1 MESIIRTMINCI
13 KYEVCGQKENVVLP
27 DVSVKFLT
35 ELYKLSKAHDAAHL
49 VGAALE
55 KSGVLFDGEI
65 KNKFDNQVFTAIY
78 RYENINAEL
87 EEIREIL
94 REENIDFIPLKGAFI
109 RKYYP
114 EPWMRTSSDIDILI
128 HENDLQ
134 TAINALSEKKGFT
147 VEEKGSHDVG
157 MFSESGVHLE
167 LHYSLI
173 ESYVMDEAE
182 KILAEVWTYAERVDK
197 TCEYRLKDEAFYY
210 YHIAH
215 MAKHVMHGGCGVK
228 PFVDLWVLEHKVE
241 HSDEKRKEL
250 LSRGGLEKFAEAAR
264 ALSKAWF
271 EDGEHTDVTKEL
283 ENFVLSGGVYGTL
296 ENSVSVGQNK
306 KGGKIKYILSRVW
319 LSYDVLK
326 IQYPNLE
333 KHKWL
338 LPFYEVKRWFRL
350 LFKGGVKR
358 SVNEIKVTANM
369 DSEKVERSAR
379 LMSELGLIER
389 KK

>member
-1 MESIIRTMINCI
+1 MINCI

-27 DVSVKFLT
+27 DVSAKFLT
-35 ELYKLSKAHDAAHL
+35 ELYTLSKAHDAAHL

-55 KSGVLFDGEI
+55 KSGVILDFEK
-65 KNKFDNQVFTAIY
+65 KNNIDNQVF
-78 RYENINAEL
+78 NA
-87 EEIREIL
+87 
-94 REENIDFIPLKGAFI
+94 F
-109 RKYYP
+109 
-114 EPWMRTSSDIDILI
+114 
-128 HENDLQ
+128 
-134 TAINALSEKKGFT
+134 
-147 VEEKGSHDVG
+147 
-157 MFSESGVHLE
+157 
-167 LHYSLI
+167 
-173 ESYVMDEAE
+173 
-182 KILAEVWTYAERVDK
+182 
-197 TCEYRLKDEAFYY
+197 
-210 YHIAH
+210 
-215 MAKHVMHGGCGVK
+215 MHGGCGVK

-264 ALSKAWF
+264 ALSKVWF

-296 ENSVSVGQNK
+296 ENSVSVGQSK

-338 LPFYEVKRWFRL
+338 LPFYEVKRWLRL

>member
-27 DVSVKFLT
+27 DVSMKFLT

-49 VGAALE
+49 VGDALE

-65 KNKFDNQVFTAIY
+65 KNKFENQVFTAVY

-94 REENIDFIPLKGAFI
+94 KEENIDFIPLKGAFI

-114 EPWMRTSSDIDILI
+114 EPWMRTSSDIDLLI
-128 HENDLQ
+128 KSEQLEY
-134 TAINALSEKKGFT
+134 AINALIDRLSYECKGKW
-147 VEEKGSHDVG
+147 VDEISLY
-157 MFSESGVHLE
+157 SPSGVHLE
-167 LHYSLI
+167 LHCTLSAD
-173 ESYVMDEAE
+173 YVVEE
-182 KILAEVWTYAERVDK
+182 VGSVLADIWTYAERVDK

-241 HSDEKRKEL
+241 HSDEKRKDL
-250 LSRGGLEKFAEAAR
+250 LFRGGLEKFAEAAR
-264 ALSKAWF
+264 ALSKVWF
-271 EDGEHTDVTKEL
+271 ENGEHTDVTREL

-326 IQYPNLE
+326 IQYPNLG

-338 LPFYEVKRWFRL
+338 LPFYEVKRWLRL

>member
-1 MESIIRTMINCI
+1 MINCI

-55 KSGVLFDGEI
+55 KSGVLFDGDI

-94 REENIDFIPLKGAFI
+94 REENIEFIPLKGAVI
-109 RKYYP
+109 RQYYP
-114 EPWMRTSSDIDILI
+114 EPWMRTSSDIDLLI
-128 HENDLQ
+128 KSEQLEY
-134 TAINALSEKKGFT
+134 AINALIDRLSYECKG
-147 VEEKGSHDVG
+147 KGVDEISLC
-157 MFSESGVHLE
+157 SPSGVHLE
-167 LHYSLI
+167 LHCTLSAD
-173 ESYVMDEAE
+173 YVVEE
-182 KILAEVWTYAERVDK
+182 VGSVLADIWTYAERVDK

-241 HSDEKRKEL
+241 HSDEKRKDL
-250 LSRGGLEKFAEAAR
+250 LFRGGIEKFAEAAR
-264 ALSKAWF
+264 ALSKVWF
-271 EDGEHTDVTKEL
+271 EDGEHTDVTKKL

-358 SVNEIKVTANM
+358 SVNEIKITANM

>member
-1 MESIIRTMINCI
+1 MINCI

-87 EEIREIL
+87 EEICEIL
-94 REENIDFIPLKGAFI
+94 KEENIEFIPLKGAVI

-114 EPWMRTSSDIDILI
+114 EPWMRTSSDIDLLI
-128 HENDLQ
+128 KSEQLEY
-134 TAINALSEKKGFT
+134 AINALIDRLSYECKGKW
-147 VEEKGSHDVG
+147 VDEISLY
-157 MFSESGVHLE
+157 SPSRVHLE
-167 LHYSLI
+167 LHCTLSAD
-173 ESYVMDEAE
+173 YVVEE
-182 KILAEVWTYAERVDK
+182 VGSVLADIWTYAERVDK
-197 TCEYRLKDEAFYY
+197 TSEHRLKDEAFYY

-241 HSDEKRKEL
+241 HSDEKRKDL
-250 LSRGGLEKFAEAAR
+250 LFRGGIEKFAEAAR
-264 ALSKAWF
+264 ALSKVWF
-271 EDGEHTDVTKEL
+271 EDGEHTDVTREL

-338 LPFYEVKRWFRL
+338 LSFYEAKRWLRL

-358 SVNEIKVTANM
+358 SVNEIKITANM

-379 LMSELGLIER
+379 LMSELGLIGR